1 MGKHDFPA
9 KNSGDAKKSMEFL
22 RFQVWR
28 ITPKET
34 VKNFECIMARK
45 QIDWFTCTMIKMFL
59 GPTFWVQKTGRTKTK
74 NKTNNKMHPG
84 VFYLYY
90 PEISKI

>member
-1 MGKHDFPA
+1 
-9 KNSGDAKKSMEFL
+9 
-22 RFQVWR
+22 
-28 ITPKET
+28 
-34 VKNFECIMARK
+34 
-45 QIDWFTCTMIKMFL
+45 MIKMFL